1 MINKNS
7 KIFLAGHNG
16 LVGSAI
22 YRQLNEYG
30 YKRVI
35 TISKKKLDLRNQNK
49 VNSFLKKIKPKIIIN
64 AAATVGGIAANNNF
78 RADFIYNNIAIQ
90 SNLIYSSF
98 KNKIK
103 NLIFFGSSCVYP
115 RDCKQPIKEKY
126 LLSGYLEK
134 TNEPYAIAKISGI
147 KMCESFNAQYNTN
160 YLCIMPCNT
169 FGPNDNYDLQT
180 SHFLPALIRKIYEAT
195 KKKKKTI
202 KLWGTGQ
209 VKRELIYVDDI
220 ANACIFFMNKKIKQS
235 LINIG
240 SEEENTIKNYSKL
253 IAKKLGSKVEI
264 KFDGNSK
271 MSGTPRKI
279 LDCSIARSYGWKKK
293 LTLDQGLDLTIKDFL
308 KKKKFKKTKSYI

>member
-253 IAKKLGSKVEI
+253 IAKKLDSKVEI

-308 KKKKFKKTKSYI
+308 KKKKFKKIKSYI